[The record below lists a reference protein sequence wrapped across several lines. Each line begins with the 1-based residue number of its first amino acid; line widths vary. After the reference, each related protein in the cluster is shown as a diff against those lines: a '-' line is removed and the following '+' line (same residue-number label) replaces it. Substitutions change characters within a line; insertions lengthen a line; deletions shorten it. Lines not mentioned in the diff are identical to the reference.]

1 MAVSSQTGVGIA
13 LGGIGMLIFGIFLMT
28 VCTPMMFG
36 ICIPVYAGPGMLLI
50 VLGIVVM
57 ILGFVLPYAT
67 APSPPQYYA
76 PVGYAPMGYG
86 YAPYGAQPGYGAYP
100 AYGAPPQAGYY
111 QPQQPAQTRACVRC
125 GAAVSSQICGSCGT
139 QQW

>member
-1 MAVSSQTGVGIA
+1 
-13 LGGIGMLIFGIFLMT
+13 MLIFGIFLMT
-28 VCTPMMFG
+28 VCTPVMFG
-36 ICIPVYAGPGMLLI
+36 ICLPTYAGPGMLLI

-86 YAPYGAQPGYGAYP
+86 FQQYGAQPGYGAYP
-100 AYGAPPQAGYY
+100 AYGAPQQAGYY
-111 QPQQPAQTRACVRC
+111 PQPQAQQPSQTRACVRC